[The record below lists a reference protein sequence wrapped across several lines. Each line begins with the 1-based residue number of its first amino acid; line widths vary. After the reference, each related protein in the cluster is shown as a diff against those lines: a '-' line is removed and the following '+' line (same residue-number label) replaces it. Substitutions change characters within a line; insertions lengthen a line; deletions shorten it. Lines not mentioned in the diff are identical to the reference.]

1 MTTETIV
8 KRVICDQRKTVE
20 ALLMELGLLSSLIVL
35 INGKI
40 AKLDALID
48 EGDEI
53 IILPLLA
60 GGS

>member
-1 MTTETIV
+1 MTTETII
-8 KRVICDQRKTVE
+8 KRVICDQRKSVE
-20 ALLMELGLLSSLIVL
+20 ALLMELGLSSSFIVL

-40 AKLDALID
+40 AKLNSLID